1 MAQKRSAS
9 VGPKVPPFPN
19 LKLKENQFALPLPP
33 DGLSVLEKKDWLQNE
48 WEEMWERPAR
58 RAAQTKITLPKEP
71 RPQLPLAEPKARGR
85 AVAGPGSLPNRSA
98 ARSGKS
104 WWPKMLKLPKLGS
117 GIIVLMCLAIL
128 SGQNGPITQ
137 VSRLLGA
144 VASFGEAASSA
155 ASSAGA
161 TTLLSSHATEIVLSV
176 ASKSLSLG
184 DTFWHGVD
192 LFGVNATRCAG
203 SLIVDSSAILGEW
216 LLSNHSTM
224 FFPCVDAILRMKL
237 LSAGASV
244 GFHMPKI
251 DTETEHLIISGCY
264 STVHIAGTVLIDG
277 KLQVSFDAIN
287 ISFQPEWANPAWD
300 ILGF

>member
-1 MAQKRSAS
+1 
-9 VGPKVPPFPN
+9 
-19 LKLKENQFALPLPP
+19 
-33 DGLSVLEKKDWLQNE
+33 
-48 WEEMWERPAR
+48 
-58 RAAQTKITLPKEP
+58 
-71 RPQLPLAEPKARGR
+71 
-85 AVAGPGSLPNRSA
+85 
-98 ARSGKS
+98 
-104 WWPKMLKLPKLGS
+104 MLKLPKLGS

-155 ASSAGA
+155 ASSALGA

-176 ASKSLSLG
+176 ASKPLSLG

-251 DTETEHLIISGCY
+251 DTETEHLIISGSY

-277 KLQVSFDAIN
+277 KLQASFDDVN
-287 ISFQPEWANPAWD
+287 ISFQPQWANPAWD
-300 ILGF
+300 ILGFSQELERPQILDAIQQVVIVACSITSALTLPFAHNSLGGFG